1 MCINNFLINSKVAGL
16 GPHIAQKIIGKRIKD
31 GPFNSRSQLKNIDG
45 LGWKE
50 FEQCAGFVKIM
61 PETSGLRISPT

>member
-1 MCINNFLINSKVAGL
+1 M
-16 GPHIAQKIIGKRIKD
+16 GPHIAQKIIDKRIKD